1 METFYETAMKLK
13 NHKKILSALTLVS
26 TPHEASNL
34 LITNNFALGATSV
47 LLSFLPDTP
56 VELVGYIPFGIFI
69 ALIGRKIEK
78 KSAIYTDEYFTALE
92 EYKKYISDLSE
103 IFRSQNINDPV
114 SISYIY
120 SHLFACSLLSCES
133 FQQEKESFVP
143 KKEKY
148 PELLGTKVIDG
159 MGLSRYS
166 SSLLCDLLNSLGHN
180 SCVLCLEPKE
190 KQNEENTVIG
200 IIENNKKF
208 AYDPINAD
216 LLYTNKSATAYIV
229 SNSVGTKE
237 PIEYTILT
245 DESYNL
251 NKSRMKNFI
260 KFKTAQPEKDEL
272 IIPKRETTSAIASL
286 AVTLEMANFNKQH
299 KEQMQK
305 IKTLSNTLYPNRK

>member
-69 ALIGRKIEK
+69 ALIGKKIEK
-78 KSAIYTDEYFTALE
+78 KSAIYTDEYFAALE

-133 FQQEKESFVP
+133 LQQEKESFVP

-148 PELLGTKVIDG
+148 PELLGTKVIDSSA
-159 MGLSRYS
+159 LSRATS
-166 SSLLCDLLNSLGHN
+166 SMLCDLLNSLGHN
-180 SCVLCLEPKE
+180 SCVLCLEPKGKE
-190 KQNEENTVIG
+190 NEENTVIG